1 MIKIKLLGEL
11 SSLFIDEFEADVLS
25 ASDVLSCLTSNFEGF
40 TQYLVESAS
49 RGIGFYLK
57 AGYQELEESDL
68 GKPFSKKVES
78 FTLTPVPTGSGG
90 GFGKILLGVALIG
103 AGLLIPGGVL
113 GLSSSTLLLTGGAMV
128 LGGIASFFG
137 QAKAP
142 SEEKNGKKSLVF
154 SGGST
159 TITESSRL
167 PIIYGRHRVGM
178 FVLSAKI
185 TSFAY

>member
-11 SSLFIDEFEADVLS
+11 SSLFIDEFEADVVS
-25 ASDVLSCLTSNFEGF
+25 ASDVLSCLVANFPNF
-40 TQYLVESAS
+40 TQYLVDSS
-49 RGIGFYLK
+49 YRGIGFYLK
-57 AGYQELEESDL
+57 AGYQTLEESDL
-68 GKPFSKKVES
+68 VKPFSAKVRS

-90 GFGKILLGVALIG
+90 GFGKILLGIALIG
-103 AGLLIPGGVL
+103 AGLLIPGGFL

-137 QAKAP
+137 QTKAP
-142 SEEKNGKKSLVF
+142 ANEKNGKKSLVF

-159 TITESSRL
+159 VVTEGSRL
-167 PIIYGRHRVGM
+167 PIIFGRHRCGL

-185 TSFAY
+185 TSYSY

>member
-11 SSLFIDEFEADVLS
+11 SQIFIDEFEADVKS
-25 ASDVLSCLTSNFEGF
+25 ASDVLSCLVANFPDF
-40 TQYLVESAS
+40 TQYLVDSAS

-57 AGYQELEESDL
+57 AGYQTLEESDL
-68 GKPFSKKVES
+68 VKPFSAKVKS

-103 AGLLIPGGVL
+103 AGLLIPGGFL

-128 LGGIASFFG
+128 LSGVSSLFG
-137 QAKAP
+137 QTKAP
-142 SEEKNGKKSLVF
+142 ADEKNGKKSLVF

-159 TITESSRL
+159 VIVEGSR
-167 PIIYGRHRVGM
+167 IGICYGRHRVGM

>member
-1 MIKIKLLGEL
+1 MIKIKLMGEL
-11 SSLFIDEFEADVLS
+11 SQIFIDEFDADVSS

-40 TQYLVESAS
+40 TQYLVDSTA

-57 AGYQELEESDL
+57 AGYQDLEESDL
-68 GKPFSKKVES
+68 GKPFSKKVQS

-90 GFGKILLGVALIG
+90 GFGKILLGIALIG
-103 AGLLIPGGVL
+103 AGLLIPGGFL

-137 QAKAP
+137 QTKAP
-142 SEEKNGKKSLVF
+142 ADEKNGKKSLVF

-159 TITESSRL
+159 VVTEGSRL
-167 PIIYGRHRVGM
+167 PIIFGRHRCGL

-185 TSFAY
+185 TSYAY